1 MADWGVTERGFRRKT
16 YDEIISTMEERAKDL
31 FGPHIDLSSAS
42 PLALFLRIVAFALS
56 LLWAVA
62 ERVYSSAY
70 VDTATGQSLDYAV
83 KYAGIVRRPASP
95 ARRLVQFSGD
105 PGTLVPEGFLVETE
119 DGAVRFATVE
129 AVLIGPGGTVEVM
142 TEAEMPGA
150 VGNISAG
157 QIDTITNPLPGI
169 SEVIGIDDP
178 RNVDGLDR
186 ETDRELRERYVLS
199 LAAGGAS
206 TIDSIRASVLAV
218 RGVRTA
224 NVFAN
229 RTMETDDDGRPPKS
243 VEVIVLGGSDE
254 DVARAILNTIA
265 AGIEPFGDVEVPIE
279 DAGGQEQLIRFNRA
293 QVIDIYVN
301 IEVETS
307 AAYPADGD
315 DRVRDAVIAYIGGVD
330 TEGVTHAGLSLGQH
344 VVWTAVIQAAR
355 SVPGVIDVSVTI
367 GTEPNPTGTSNIPV
381 GARQVAETAH
391 DKVVVS
397 HA

>member
-1 MADWGVTERGFRRKT
+1 MTDWGVTQFGFRRKT
-16 YDEIISTMEERAKDL
+16 YADIIADMESKAKNL
-31 FGPHIDLSSAS
+31 LGANIDLSSAS
-42 PLALFLRIVAFALS
+42 PLALFLRVIAFGLS

-62 ERVYSSAY
+62 ERVYNSAF
-70 VDTATGQSLDYAV
+70 VDHAVGQSLDYVV
-83 KYAGIVRRPASP
+83 KYAGI
-95 ARRLVQFSGD
+95 ARRSATAARRMVRFTGD
-105 PGTLVPEGFLVETE
+105 PGVVIPAGFLIGT
-119 DGAVRFATVE
+119 DDLSIRFATAETVTIPESGQVDILTHAVE
-129 AVLIGPGGTVEVM
+129 PGTSSNVS
-142 TEAEMPGA
+142 T
-150 VGNISAG
+150 G
-157 QIDTITNPLPGI
+157 QLNRVINPI
-169 SEVIGIDDP
+169 AGIDAVTNIDHP

-330 TEGVTHAGLSLGQH
+330 TEGVTNAGLSLGQH

-367 GTEPNPTGTSNIPV
+367 GTEPNPTSTSNIPV